1 MIADCTALI
10 LAGGDSRRM
19 GCDKTR
25 LQFGGRILLQ
35 HVIDE
40 LRPVF
45 SQVLVSVREGRND
58 IRVPQVRDRST
69 GKGPLAG
76 LSAGLARV
84 NTPWIFALAADMPFI
99 NPALIARLARER
111 RDHQAVVPVIDG
123 FPQPLTAFYAR
134 SALNEMQRTLSG
146 GTDCSLR
153 GLLKRLDVCWVDAEK
168 LRAADPALR
177 SFIDLDTPE
186 DLAQAL
192 ATKEPSLA

>member
-10 LAGGDSRRM
+10 LAGGDSKRM

-25 LQFGGRILLQ
+25 LQFGGQILLQ
-35 HVIDE
+35 HVIDK

-45 SQVLVSVREGRND
+45 SQVLVSVREGRSD
-58 IRVPQVRDRST
+58 IHVPLVRDRST

-76 LSAGLARV
+76 LSAGLARG
-84 NTPWIFALAADMPFI
+84 NTPWVFALAADMPFI
-99 NPALIARLARER
+99 NPALIVRLARER

-123 FPQPLTAFYAR
+123 FPQPLAAFYAR
-134 SALNEMQRTLSG
+134 AALGEMQRTLSDG
-146 GTDCSLR
+146 DDCSLR
-153 GLLKRLDVCWVDAEK
+153 GLLKRLDVYWVDAEN
-168 LRAADPALR
+168 LRAADPTLR

-192 ATKEPSLA
+192 ATKESSLA